1 MGSSEHR
8 AQPAVG
14 GKAWGSSAASSGS
27 RISDGVD
34 GTTSSQSV
42 GEDGNDSSQQST
54 SSVTSFETP
63 TTELNETTANFG
75 AGEITVQPSDGSGN
89 SEIPLVPFDEEASV
103 EGGEVVSGSV
113 EADAIVQRG
122 ADEHPDALPQPDLQ
136 AVAAVLPQPALA
148 PDAVVFADVDDALS
162 KVNPSLA
169 EYLRNMD
176 YFPEL
181 KNDAVNE

>member
-1 MGSSEHR
+1 MQLLGAIIHLLF
-8 AQPAVG
+8 
-14 GKAWGSSAASSGS
+14 
-27 RISDGVD
+27 ISDGVD